1 MGLLPLDMV
10 RDEDIEQVL
19 TSMVLDYKLETVLG
33 TTSEV
38 LYKASNYEYGAAYV
52 AYTETPCSYCRLKG
66 ECGPTNEINPQTCEY
81 MRDWLEMF

>member
-1 MGLLPLDMV
+1 MGVLPLDMV

-38 LYKASNYEYGAAYV
+38 LYKASNYEYGAAYFKAMEEV
-52 AYTETPCSYCRLKG
+52 IVKVNCTGSSFLRKS
-66 ECGPTNEINPQTCEY
+66 I
-81 MRDWLEMF
+81 